1 MAKKVKVLVA
11 GTFDFLH
18 PGHLHLLSQAKGH
31 GSSLVVVVAR
41 DSTVESFKRFRPYF
55 DERERLELVGSL
67 SIVDKAVLGNP
78 GDVLEIVASQKPD
91 LIVLGYDQWPMEKWL
106 KEKLATRGMKKTRIV
121 RAKPYRAKKY
131 KSSMIKEYFLS
142 NFC

>member
-1 MAKKVKVLVA
+1 MAKKAKVLVA

-18 PGHLHLLSQAKGH
+18 PGHLHLLRQAKEY
-31 GSSLVVVVAR
+31 GSSLVVVAR
-41 DSTVESFKRFRPYF
+41 DSTVESFKRVRPYF

-67 SIVDKAVLGNP
+67 SMVDEAVLGNP
-78 GDVLEIVASQKPD
+78 GDVLEIVASRKPD
-91 LIVLGYDQWPMEKWL
+91 VIVLGYDQWPMEKWL
-106 KEKLATRGMKKTRIV
+106 KEKLAARGLKKTRIV

-142 NFC
+142 NF